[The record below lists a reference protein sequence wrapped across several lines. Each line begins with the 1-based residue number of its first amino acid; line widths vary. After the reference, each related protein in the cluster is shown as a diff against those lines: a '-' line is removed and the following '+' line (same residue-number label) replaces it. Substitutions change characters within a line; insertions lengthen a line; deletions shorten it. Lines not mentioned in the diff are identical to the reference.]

1 MNNKEPMT
9 EYGYK
14 KLTDELSDLK
24 KKTTSRD
31 RDRA

>member
-24 KKTTSRD
+24 KDNVQR
-31 RDRA
+31 R